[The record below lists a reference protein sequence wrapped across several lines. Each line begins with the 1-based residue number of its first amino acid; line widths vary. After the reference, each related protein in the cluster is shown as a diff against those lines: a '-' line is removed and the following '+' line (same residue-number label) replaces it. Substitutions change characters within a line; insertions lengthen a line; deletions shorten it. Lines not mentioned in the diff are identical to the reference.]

1 VDEGESVAD
10 VEPPTNG
17 VDDPI
22 GVAELDDDYEWP
34 QLSPLELA
42 VCLADGATR
51 RPARP
56 DEAGSSPELVA

>member
-1 VDEGESVAD
+1 VAD
-10 VEPPTNG
+10 VEPSTNG

-22 GVAELDDDYEWP
+22 DAAELDGDCEWP
-34 QLSPLELA
+34 QLSPLQLA

-56 DEAGSSPELVA
+56 DKRGQA